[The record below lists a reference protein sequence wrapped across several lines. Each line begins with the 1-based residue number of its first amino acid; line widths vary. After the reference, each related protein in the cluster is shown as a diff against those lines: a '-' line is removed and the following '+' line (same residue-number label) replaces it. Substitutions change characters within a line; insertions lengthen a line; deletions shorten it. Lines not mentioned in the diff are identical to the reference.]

1 MKILIK
7 IDENNRVTNWFFK
20 PELLDD
26 KTGWIEI
33 DDYESPK
40 QVEGKSAIEY
50 YRDGKIVVE
59 YKDLPPTPEEELE
72 KIKKEYDQ
80 KIEMLEMAI
89 MDVADI
95 ALVGGM

>member
-20 PELLDD
+20 PELLED

-33 DDYESPK
+33 DDYKEPVQKESK
-40 QVEGKSAIEY
+40 QAIEY

-59 YKDLPPTPEEELE
+59 YEDLPPTPEDELE

-95 ALVGGM
+95 ALGGGM